1 MAKNYR
7 NGKPN
12 RRARRYRVIKIRRF
26 ILAVIVIALIAL
38 LAIFGVK
45 HLLANNTGYN
55 SENGFIKYSDSLFK
69 SIDGDMEL
77 YEPTKVQE
85 YGEPMSF
92 ATNLPT
98 TGYEDID
105 KAVADKWASDKKN
118 FEEDNQT
125 VAQGNQVALVAGYE
139 ASGTPYDAEGLAIHT
154 FHYEKIDKEESLSE
168 EVDCYNIATK
178 TGGELTLSQ
187 MFYGDYESVF
197 KEEAETFLTE
207 NYKDNLTE
215 DYTSK
220 IDTAIENFILTEA
233 GVRFFWNSGT
243 VVTADQG
250 AIAMTIP
257 YGKFD
262 GVIRDDIGKRI
273 IDPSK
278 PMIALTYDDGPSVD
292 DSTDRILNVLEEYDA
307 VATFFELGER
317 VDEEGDR
324 GAKLLQRE
332 LQLGCEV
339 GSHSYSH
346 PNLYELSTDGIENEA
361 QKSIDAITNAT
372 GQPPTVTRPPYG
384 NGSDE
389 IAQIFGLPSV
399 NWNIDTLD
407 WQSRNADAVV
417 EVVQGSGNLDGC
429 IVLMHS
435 IYSSSAEATERL
447 VPWLQEQ
454 GYQFV
459 TVSELL
465 QYKYGHT
472 PIENKHYGYYFDQP
486 DGESDGE

>member
-1 MAKNYR
+1 MSER
-7 NGKPN
+7 NQHIFDKHP
-12 RRARRYRVIKIRRF
+12 RRAKRYRIIKIRRF
-26 ILAVIVIALIAL
+26 ILAVVVIALIAL

-55 SENGFIKYSDSLFK
+55 SESGFIKYSDSLFK

-98 TGYEDID
+98 TGYEGID

-139 ASGTPYDAEGLAIHT
+139 SSGTPYDAEGLAVHT
-154 FHYEKIDKEESLSE
+154 FHYEKIDKEESLTE

-187 MFYGDYESVF
+187 MFFGDYESVF
-197 KEEAETFLTE
+197 KQEAEAYLTE

-215 DYTSK
+215 DYASK
-220 IDTAIENFILTEA
+220 IDSASGNFILTEA

-243 VVTADQG
+243 VVTEDQG

-257 YGKFD
+257 YEKFD
-262 GVIRDDIGKRI
+262 GIIREDIGKRI

-278 PMIALTYDDGPSVD
+278 PMVALTYDDGPSVD
-292 DSTDRILNVLEEYDA
+292 DSTDRILNVMEEYG
-307 VATFFELGER
+307 VVCTFFELGER

-324 GAKLLQRE
+324 GAQLLQRE
-332 LQLGCEV
+332 LKLGCEV
-339 GSHSYSH
+339 GTHSYSH
-346 PNLYELSTDGIENEA
+346 PNLYELGTDGLQEQA
-361 QKSIDAITNAT
+361 QKSIDAITKAA
-372 GQPPTVTRPPYG
+372 GQPPTIMRPPYG
-384 NGSDE
+384 NGNDE
-389 IAQIFGLPSV
+389 IAQIFGLPSI
-399 NWNIDTLD
+399 NWDVDTLD
-407 WQSRNADAVV
+407 WSSRNADAVLE
-417 EVVQGSGNLDGC
+417 EVHKMGNLDGS

-447 VPWLQEQ
+447 VPELVEQ
-454 GYQFV
+454 GYQLV

-465 QYKYGHT
+465 QYKYGYT
-472 PIENKHYGYYFDQP
+472 PIEVKHYGYYFRDGGE
-486 DGESDGE
+486 DGE